1 MMILRHTRHR
11 SAVSAL
17 SIAAGA
23 VCASMIAVAILAIVL
38 GVATGLVRRQTATD
52 FLARA
57 SQHSI
62 PEEAA
67 RAREYS
73 ATQSAIL
80 MERRSSDARADWQA
94 AAQAKANAEYH
105 AAMKR
110 KYETAASGHWF
121 FVEPDPPEPPG
132 P

>member
-1 MMILRHTRHR
+1 LKSQPLRIRVTIGR
-11 SAVSAL
+11 
-17 SIAAGA
+17 
-23 VCASMIAVAILAIVL
+23 SMIAVAILAIVL
-38 GVATGLVRRQTATD
+38 GIATGLVRRQTATD

-57 SQHSI
+57 SLHTIQ
-62 PEEAA
+62 EEAA
-67 RAREYS
+67 RVREYS

-80 MERRSSDARADWQA
+80 MERRGSKARADWQA
-94 AAQAKANAEYH
+94 AAKAKAKADYH

-121 FVEPDPPEPPG
+121 FVDPDPPEPPG